1 MCLLSDGKGKKDFW
15 TSDGVKTKKKKKGS
29 KGAGGFWTSDN
40 SLLVE
45 TDPEEGAKRVDR
57 QSNGGHLLVTPVSS
71 QEVTATPATTTSL
84 TFLTPPTIDADYA
97 QYISHGKSLTLPQSP

>member
-45 TDPEEGAKRVDR
+45 TDPEEAKRVDR